1 MIAAQTTCSAA
12 YVGKVVPLFSEM
24 AKPKRYY
31 GVAKGASKKHGASK
45 KIMPLEEVVYIEGT
59 VSVAF

>member
-1 MIAAQTTCSAA
+1 MIAAQTTCSAT
-12 YVGKVVPLFSEM
+12 YVSKVVPLFKM
-24 AKPKRYY
+24 AKSKRYY
-31 GVAKGASKKHGASK
+31 TVAKGASKKDASSK